1 MTFKIIEAG
10 KRTVKTSCSGLVI
23 ETLKR
28 ATAPVS
34 LTRLVAR
41 IRATKAGKALEV
53 KSLKV
58 RVKDCAEWYVNDENG
73 FIEKNEAGEYF
84 LAMVEEVASE

>member
-1 MTFKIIEAG
+1 MTFKIIESG

-53 KSLKV
+53 KDLKARV
-58 RVKDCAEWYVNDENG
+58 RDCAEWYVKDEHG

-84 LAMVEEVASE
+84 LSMVEEVASE